1 MVSRFSR
8 IVGVLGLLGMLVGVA
23 APAAAEQMASQY
35 FFNTWS
41 QTDQPVSAGVVNRT
55 WMWGPGPNT
64 AGLSEA
70 YEESPNHQRL
80 VQYFDKTR
88 MEITHPDGD
97 ASSEWYVTN
106 GLLARELVT
115 GQLQTGDNQFESHAP
130 AQVNVA
136 GDANDPNGPTY
147 ATFNTLMGYGA
158 IPNGWVITQTVDRAG
173 NVGVDDNLSSYN
185 VTAVDIGAPT
195 NHTMAS
201 VFWDFINS
209 SGTVYQNGNYV
220 DGKLFTVPI
229 YVTGYPLTEPYWTNV
244 LVGGV
249 QKQVLVQVFER
260 RVLTYTPSNPDG
272 WKVEA
277 GNVGQHY
284 YQWRYVDLQQTPA
297 PSDNGGSTTPPNNG
311 GSTTPPP
318 DNGGS
323 ADANC
328 SDFATQQAAQQWFND
343 HGGSPTNNV
352 SGLDNDHDGIV
363 CEGLPSGTNNTP
375 PPSSSAATTF
385 GDGTFTVG
393 VDIAPGTYKNS
404 DSSQACYWERL
415 NSFDD
420 SADAV
425 IANNISTAPMI
436 VTISSTDVGFTSDRC
451 GTWTLDNAPLTS
463 STTANFGDGTYRVGR
478 DISPGLWKNTDSS
491 NYCYWQRVSGFGGT
505 LDEIIDN
512 GLSDQIQTVRIQPT
526 DVGFSA
532 QSCGSWQRI
541 GD

>member
-8 IVGVLGLLGMLVGVA
+8 IAAAFGLLALLVSVA
-23 APAAAEQMASQY
+23 APAAAEQFASQ
-35 FFNTWS
+35 FFFSTWS
-41 QTDQPVSAGVVNRT
+41 QTDQPVSAGVVSRT
-55 WMWGPGPNT
+55 WMWGPSPNT
-64 AGLSEA
+64 PGLSET
-70 YEESPNHQRL
+70 YQESPNHQRL

-88 MEITHPDGD
+88 MEITHPNGD
-97 ASSEWYVTN
+97 ASSIWYVTN
-106 GLLARELVT
+106 GLLAKELIT
-115 GQLQTGDNQFESHAP
+115 GQLQLGDNTFEPHDP

-147 ATFNTLMGYGA
+147 ATFNTLMGYDA
-158 IPNGWVITQTVDRAG
+158 IPAGWLLTQTVDRAG
-173 NVGVDDNLSSYN
+173 HVGTDASLGDEG
-185 VTAVDIGAPT
+185 VTAVDVGAPT
-195 NHTMAS
+195 NHTVAS
-201 VFWDFINS
+201 VFWEFMNS
-209 SGTVYQNGNYV
+209 NGTVYQNGNYV
-220 DGKLFTVPI
+220 DAMLFDNPF
-229 YVTGYPLTEPYWTNV
+229 YATGYPLTEAYWTNV

-284 YQWRYVDLQQTPA
+284 YQWRYVDLQQTANPPDTGGTA
-297 PSDNGGSTTPPNNG
+297 TPPDNGGTN
-311 GSTTPPP
+311 TPPP
-318 DNGGS
+318 DNGG
-323 ADANC
+323 
-328 SDFATQQAAQQWFND
+328 T
-343 HGGSPTNNV
+343 
-352 SGLDNDHDGIV
+352 
-363 CEGLPSGTNNTP
+363 NTP
-375 PPSSSAATTF
+375 PPDNGGTNTPPPTSGAATTF
-385 GDGTFTVG
+385 GDGTFRVG

-420 SADAV
+420 SEDAV
-425 IANNISTAPMI
+425 IANNISTAQMI
-436 VTISSTDVGFTSDRC
+436 VTISPTDVGFTSDRC
-451 GTWTLDNAPLTS
+451 GTWTLDNAPLTT
-463 STTANFGDGTYRVGR
+463 STTADFGDGTYRVGR

-512 GLSDQIQTVRIQPT
+512 GLSDQLQVVRIQPT

-532 QSCGSWQRI
+532 QSCGTWQRV